1 MRRDKD
7 WTLKHS
13 TQQLALILALTITS
27 PLLAQTEQTD
37 VEQVLAPFGAYDPR
51 GQDLLWSTANQYQQA
66 GQHEQAIP
74 LYRQA
79 AHLSRVNE
87 GLEAAS
93 QIPFIRAEI
102 VSYRALNQLSVADDR
117 QAYLARLENSL
128 LPTGPSAVEALLRQ
142 AEWHQHMLLSNAD
155 DSDGAKIRMGRTW
168 NLYVAALN
176 KSLETYGEGSPELMP
191 ALEGMIR
198 AHYLL
203 ADHRGLG
210 AALPGEMRQKR
221 EEVAN
226 ALRASYKRGVTLLK
240 AIQHLNREVLQADLN
255 TQADDYVR
263 LGDWALWTGN
273 RAAAFDYYD
282 AALAVARG
290 EQPHLQTLPTE
301 VDEAGENTD
310 AVATLVDEAE
320 TVSLPTEP
328 PSRAPQSSAMMGQRL
343 SLSSNSELEAPLP
356 DEPIPSMQDDDA
368 TVADDDSLAS
378 DSDPVMSDDVPAM
391 GTAATENAPLFRILD
406 DIVQLPKLPGF
417 GPVLPVKTE
426 GVTEDDLIISFNIN
440 EVGKAVNIER
450 IQFPV
455 VEAIRGPERVIR
467 RLRATRFRPVFED
480 GRPVASETITA
491 AFDKSLWARS
501 TIQ

>member
-51 GQDLLWSTANQYQQA
+51 GQELLWSTANQYQQA

-128 LPTGPSAVEALLRQ
+128 LPTGPAAVEALLRQ

-226 ALRASYKRGVTLLK
+226 ALRASYKRGVTLLG
-240 AIQHLNREVLQADLN
+240 AIQHLNREVLKADLS

-301 VDEAGENTD
+301 LDEAGENTD

-320 TVSLPTEP
+320 KVSLPTEV
-328 PSRAPQSSAMMGQRL
+328 PSRAPQPSAMMGQRL
-343 SLSSNSELEAPLP
+343 SLSSSSELEAPLP
-356 DEPIPSMQDDDA
+356 DEPIPSMR
-368 TVADDDSLAS
+368 DDDSVVMTDEPPVTDADQTMS
-378 DSDPVMSDDVPAM
+378 NDPSSGM
-391 GTAATENAPLFRILD
+391 AATVNEPLFRILD

-480 GRPVASETITA
+480 GRPVASETITV

>member
-51 GQDLLWSTANQYQQA
+51 GQDLLWSTANQYQEA

-240 AIQHLNREVLQADLN
+240 AIQHLNREVLQADLD

-301 VDEAGENTD
+301 LDEAGENAD

-328 PSRAPQSSAMMGQRL
+328 PSRAPQPSAMMGQRL
-343 SLSSNSELEAPLP
+343 SLSSSSELEAPLP

-368 TVADDDSLAS
+368 VVANDDSLAS
-378 DSDPVMSDDVPAM
+378 DSDPAMSDAPTMV
-391 GTAATENAPLFRILD
+391 TAATGNEPLFRILD
-406 DIVQLPKLPGF
+406 DIVQLPRLPGF
-417 GPVLPVKTE
+417 DPVLPVKTE

-480 GRPVASETITA
+480 GRPVASETITV

>member
-1 MRRDKD
+1 
-7 WTLKHS
+7 
-13 TQQLALILALTITS
+13 
-27 PLLAQTEQTD
+27 
-37 VEQVLAPFGAYDPR
+37 
-51 GQDLLWSTANQYQQA
+51 
-66 GQHEQAIP
+66 
-74 LYRQA
+74 
-79 AHLSRVNE
+79 
-87 GLEAAS
+87 
-93 QIPFIRAEI
+93 
-102 VSYRALNQLSVADDR
+102 
-117 QAYLARLENSL
+117 
-128 LPTGPSAVEALLRQ
+128 
-142 AEWHQHMLLSNAD
+142 
-155 DSDGAKIRMGRTW
+155 
-168 NLYVAALN
+168 
-176 KSLETYGEGSPELMP
+176 MP

-226 ALRASYKRGVTLLK
+226 ALRASYKRGVTLLR
-240 AIQHLNREVLQADLN
+240 AIQHLNREVLQADLS

-282 AALAVARG
+282 AALAVSRG
-290 EQPHLQTLPTE
+290 EQPHLQELPTE
-301 VDEAGENTD
+301 LDEAGASDDE
-310 AVATLVDEAE
+310 VAMLVDEAE
-320 TVSLPTEP
+320 AVSLPTEARP
-328 PSRAPQSSAMMGQRL
+328 RAQQPSAVTGQRL
-343 SLSSNSELEAPLP
+343 SLSSSSELEAPLP

-368 TVADDDSLAS
+368 TVADDDPLVSGSDQAMSVAAS
-378 DSDPVMSDDVPAM
+378 M
-391 GTAATENAPLFRILD
+391 GGTATENAPLFRILD

-480 GRPVASETITA
+480 GRPVASETITV

>member
-13 TQQLALILALTITS
+13 TQQLALILALTLAP

-51 GQDLLWSTANQYQQA
+51 GQDWLWSTANQYQEA

-79 AHLSRVNE
+79 AHLSRINE

-102 VSYRALNQLSVADDR
+102 VSYRALNQLSIADDR
-117 QAYLARLENSL
+117 QAYLARLENNL
-128 LPTGPSAVEALLRQ
+128 LPAGPAAIQALLRQ

-155 DSDGAKIRMGRTW
+155 DNDGEKIRIGRTW

-176 KSLETYGEGSPELMP
+176 KSIDTYGENSPELIP

-210 AALPGEMRQKR
+210 AALPGEIHQKPDQVR
-221 EEVAN
+221 N
-226 ALRASYKRGVTLLK
+226 AVRMSYQRGVSLLE
-240 AIQHLNREVLQADLN
+240 AIQGLNRDVLKVDLER
-255 TQADDYVR
+255 QADDYLR
-263 LGDWALWTGN
+263 LGDWALWMGN
-273 RAAAFDYYD
+273 RDEAFDYYD

-290 EQPHLQTLPTE
+290 EQPFLESLPAELDETGKHDDAVMIPVDEDDTMSVPTE
-301 VDEAGENTD
+301 ALPRVKHPS
-310 AVATLVDEAE
+310 AVMD
-320 TVSLPTEP
+320 
-328 PSRAPQSSAMMGQRL
+328 QKL
-343 SLSSNSELEAPLP
+343 SLSSSSEVETPLP
-356 DEPIPSMQDDDA
+356 GEPIPSMRDDDA
-368 TVADDDSLAS
+368 VGMNNEPPVTDADQA
-378 DSDPVMSDDVPAM
+378 MSGEPSSGM
-391 GTAATENAPLFRILD
+391 AATGNEPLFRILEN
-406 DIVQLPKLPGF
+406 IVQLPRLPGF
-417 GPVLPVKTE
+417 GPVIPIKTE
-426 GVTEDDLIISFNIN
+426 GITEDDLIISFNIN

-450 IQFPV
+450 IQVPV
-455 VEAIRGPERVIR
+455 VETIRGPERVIR

-480 GRPVASETITA
+480 GQPVASETVTA
-491 AFDKSLWARS
+491 AFDKSLWAKS

>member
-27 PLLAQTEQTD
+27 PLLAQMEQTD

-93 QIPFIRAEI
+93 QIPFIRGEI
-102 VSYRALNQLSVADDR
+102 TSYRALNQLSVADDR

-128 LPTGPSAVEALLRQ
+128 LPTGPEAVEALLRQ

-240 AIQHLNREVLQADLN
+240 AIQHLNREVLEADLN
-255 TQADDYVR
+255 TQADDYLR

-273 RAAAFDYYD
+273 RSAAFDYYD
-282 AALAVARG
+282 AALAVSRG
-290 EQPHLQTLPTE
+290 EEPHLQELPTE
-301 VDEAGENTD
+301 LDEAGESDD
-310 AVATLVDEAE
+310 AVATLVDDAEA
-320 TVSLPTEP
+320 VSLPTEARP
-328 PSRAPQSSAMMGQRL
+328 RAQQPSAVTGQRL
-343 SLSSNSELEAPLP
+343 SLSSSSDLEAPLP

-368 TVADDDSLAS
+368 VVVNDASLVG
-378 DSDPVMSDDVPAM
+378 DSDQAMSDASAIS
-391 GTAATENAPLFRILD
+391 AAETVNEPLFRILD
-406 DIVQLPKLPGF
+406 DIVQLPRLPGF

-480 GRPVASETITA
+480 GQPVASETITV